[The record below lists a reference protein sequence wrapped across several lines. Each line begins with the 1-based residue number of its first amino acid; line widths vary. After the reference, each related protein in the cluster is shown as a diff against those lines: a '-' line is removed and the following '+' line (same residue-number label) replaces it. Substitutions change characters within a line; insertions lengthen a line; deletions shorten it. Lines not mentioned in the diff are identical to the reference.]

1 MKILSKDINLIN
13 ILIFLFPILIG
24 TIKITGNLILLI
36 LVIYGIYLIFTEKIN
51 PLNDERTRLIS
62 IVSLSYF
69 FIYAFSI
76 FINHGFDGNFFHL
89 GRKLHYLL
97 IPFLCIALLKST
109 LDFETKILSIK
120 LASISM
126 GIIALLELFLSSE
139 KAVVRASGMVNA
151 NIFADIAAL
160 FVVFSVLNFR
170 EESKS
175 SKTLSIVAVI
185 LGLISVIGSG
195 SRGSWI
201 ALFGMFIIYIFV
213 VFPSFKDFKFKF
225 FSLLGLFF
233 LSIAI
238 FFMIPSAQDRF
249 NLGVQNT
256 SDSLSNIENQ
266 SSVGERF
273 LMWRAGIEA
282 FKESPIFGY
291 GYRSANQAAALYAPT
306 EAHDIKDYTH
316 LHNEYITTLVS
327 SGILGLVALFF
338 MLFLPFKRFSS
349 VLKQNFYVKKY
360 SQMGLI
366 LISGYL
372 LFGIS
377 HIAFGE
383 EHINAVFIFFI
394 STALL
399 GIYDSTITEN
409 HSG

>member
-51 PLNDERTRLIS
+51 PLNDKRTRLIS

-76 FINHGFDGNFFHL
+76 FINHGFDGNYFHL

-97 IPFLCIALLKST
+97 IPFLSIALLKNT

-120 LASISM
+120 FASILM
-126 GIIALLELFLSSE
+126 GLVALFEMIFSSSE
-139 KAVVRASGMVNA
+139 GVRASGMLNA

-160 FVVFSVLNFR
+160 FVVFSVLNFY

-175 SKTLSIVAVI
+175 SKALSIVAVI
-185 LGLISVIGSG
+185 FGFISVIGSG

-201 ALFGMFIIYIFV
+201 ALLGIFVIYIFL
-213 VFPSFKDFKFKF
+213 VFPTFKNFKFKF
-225 FSLLGLFF
+225 ISLFGLFF
-233 LSIAI
+233 LSIFI
-238 FFMIPSAQDRF
+238 FFMIPTAQGKF
-249 NLGVQNT
+249 NLGVHNT
-256 SDSLSNIENQ
+256 IDSISNIENQ
-266 SSVGERF
+266 SSIGERI
-273 LMWRAGIEA
+273 LMWRSGIKA
-282 FKESPIFGY
+282 FKDSPVFGY
-291 GYRSANQAAALYAPT
+291 GYRSANQAAALYAPKNI
-306 EAHDIKDYTH
+306 HQIGGYTH

-327 SGILGLVALFF
+327 TGLVGLFALFF
-338 MLFLPFKRFSS
+338 LLFFPAKEFFSA
-349 VLKQNFYVKKY
+349 LRKNFIIRKY

-394 STALL
+394 NTALL
-399 GIYDSTITEN
+399 GIYDTTITKN
-409 HSG
+409 HSD